1 MPTETTLNEP
11 LRSGRLFGRERWMV
25 YHPDADTHAPV
36 FKTRKEARENCTR
49 WNRSSCTGHIVI
61 DLEKRPN
68 RVLCHGSV
76 ASITREGFQG
86 FARDVTGQ
94 VSGES

>member
-1 MPTETTLNEP
+1 MRTPDTNEP

-25 YHPDADTHAPV
+25 YHPDADTRAPV

-68 RVLCHGSV
+68 IQDQTRPATGSNY
-76 ASITREGFQG
+76 EKQ
-86 FARDVTGQ
+86 D
-94 VSGES
+94 

>member
-1 MPTETTLNEP
+1 MSNGEPMAKSMNENPKSEP

-49 WNRSSCTGHIVI
+49 WNREACTGHVII

-68 RVLCHGSV
+68 TPDHPR
-76 ASITREGFQG
+76 
-86 FARDVTGQ
+86 RDT
-94 VSGES
+94 

>member
-1 MPTETTLNEP
+1 MSNGEDTTMPTETTLNEP

-25 YHPDADTHAPV
+25 YHPDADTYAPV

-49 WNRSSCTGHIVI
+49 WNRLSCTGHIVI

-68 RVLCHGSV
+68 IQLGR
-76 ASITREGFQG
+76 AER
-86 FARDVTGQ
+86 RP
-94 VSGES
+94 